1 LSFFFLG
8 ASALFR
14 ISDFVLRISPPVAS
28 KSKATAAQIAAAA
41 PLRTAGAWLRGSRR
55 NVLLVLISIGVLS
68 FAALEA
74 WRQYG
79 ASHAHV
85 EAYMVGPQGIE
96 VTPPPPWV
104 RAGIKNEVIRLGSLE
119 QVSLLEIDTSRR
131 VAQAFALHPWV
142 HQVRRV
148 SKHYPAS
155 ITVDVAY
162 RRPVAVV
169 EVERGDQPGLLP
181 IDRDG
186 ILLPPEDFS
195 VAQVKSLPRI
205 AVGTTFPAG
214 SVGTAWGDDRVAA
227 AALVAEVLCDDW
239 PHAPLYQIAALPAI
253 AGSANRSTAFE
264 IVARDGRRFG
274 WGTAPSKEA
283 AGEQSSA
290 EKRLQLL
297 KWIAEK

>member
-1 LSFFFLG
+1 M
-8 ASALFR
+8 
-14 ISDFVLRISPPVAS
+14 AS
-28 KSKATAAQIAAAA
+28 KSKAAAQIAAAA
-41 PLRTAGAWLRGSRR
+41 PLRTAATWLRGGRR
-55 NVLLVLISIGVLS
+55 NVLLVLISVGVLG

-85 EAYMVGPQGIE
+85 EAYTVGPQGFE

-104 RAGIKNEVIRLGSLE
+104 RASIKNDVIRLGSLE

-142 HQVRRV
+142 HQVQRV

-155 ITVDVAY
+155 IRVDVTY
-162 RRPVAVV
+162 RRPVGVV

-186 ILLPPEDFS
+186 VLLPPEDFS
-195 VAQVKSLPRI
+195 VGQVKSLPRI
-205 AVGTTFPAG
+205 AVGKTFPAG

-239 PHAPLYQIAALPAI
+239 PHVPLYQIAALPAI
-253 AGSANRSTAFE
+253 AGDATRSTVFE
-264 IVARDGRRFG
+264 VVARDGRRFS
-274 WGTAPSKEA
+274 WGPAPGKDEA
-283 AGEQSSA
+283 SEQSLA
-290 EKRLQLL
+290 DKRSQLL

>member
-1 LSFFFLG
+1 MS
-8 ASALFR
+8 
-14 ISDFVLRISPPVAS
+14 S
-28 KSKATAAQIAAAA
+28 KSKAAAQIAAAA
-41 PLRTAGAWLRGSRR
+41 PLRTAATWLQGGRR
-55 NVLLVLISIGVLS
+55 NILLVLFSIGVFG

-74 WRQYG
+74 WKQYG

-85 EAYMVGPQGIE
+85 EAYTVGPQGFD

-104 RAGIKNEVIRLGSLE
+104 RASIKSDVIRLGSLE
-119 QVSLLEIDTSRR
+119 QVSLLEVDTSRR

-142 HQVRRV
+142 HHVQRV

-155 ITVDVAY
+155 ITVDVTY
-162 RRPVAVV
+162 RRPVGVV

-205 AVGTTFPAG
+205 AVGKTFPAG
-214 SVGTAWGDDRVAA
+214 SVGTAWGEDRVAA
-227 AALVAEVLCDDW
+227 AALIAEVLCDDW
-239 PHAPLYQIAALPAI
+239 AHAPLYQIAALPAI
-253 AGSANRSTAFE
+253 AGDSARSTAFE
-264 IVARDGRRFG
+264 IVARDGRRFS
-274 WGTAPSKEA
+274 WGPASGKEA
-283 AGEQSSA
+283 AGEQSLA
-290 EKRLQLL
+290 EKRSQLL